1 MHCHSHPI
9 GNCISPRVL
18 CSFTMRFAYFAP
30 WGNVFW
36 IQEFKN
42 ITMPSTGIPPFP
54 NPPLVWGPTR
64 PLYGGYG
71 GGKGASKL
79 PCKHQRLIVTPRGIA
94 RDTISP
100 RGVGRTKAPP
110 KHRQKSPPRGTGR
123 TRKPKAPTKGNY
135 DRSPANRFDF
145 TCEISS
151 VTRKQCVLQGV
162 LRCPTLHFDV
172 PGSLGQRVL
181 HGVLRCPALSC
192 I

>member
-1 MHCHSHPI
+1 MQAFPQP
-9 GNCISPRVL
+9 PRNP
-18 CSFTMRFAYFAP
+18 C
-30 WGNVFW
+30 
-36 IQEFKN
+36 
-42 ITMPSTGIPPFP
+42 TGGMGEEGAS
-54 NPPLVWGPTR
+54 NPPCKAPLNHCVPPGHRQRHCIPAGRRQDQGPPEAPPEKSPAR
-64 PLYGGYG
+64 
-71 GGKGASKL
+71 
-79 PCKHQRLIVTPRGIA
+79 HQQNTQTQGIIVSPRGIA
-94 RDTISP
+94 RDTVSP

-151 VTRKQCVLQGV
+151 VTRRQCVLQGV

>member
-1 MHCHSHPI
+1 MTTSCERYSTVRARRQYHCPLSTPLFPAIALHSWTWGPALPTGNWIPSLIILLLIWLMEGHISSSGIQCHCPLVPLLGGELHCHSHPM

-71 GGKGASKL
+71 GGKGASKP
-79 PCKHQRLIVTPRGIA
+79 PC
-94 RDTISP
+94 
-100 RGVGRTKAPP
+100 
-110 KHRQKSPPRGTGR
+110 
-123 TRKPKAPTKGNY
+123 
-135 DRSPANRFDF
+135 
-145 TCEISS
+145 
-151 VTRKQCVLQGV
+151 
-162 LRCPTLHFDV
+162 
-172 PGSLGQRVL
+172 
-181 HGVLRCPALSC
+181 
-192 I
+192 